1 MRWRDGWLEGGPMKA
16 KKRMC
21 LTVRMMM
28 SSRRK
33 WKESDS
39 QNRRS
44 PFFLFQVQRL
54 RTDSTDSGLGMRRN
68 QQHTEDDEGEVRT
81 MSRARA
87 SRKSYRLREV
97 AQPM

>member
-1 MRWRDGWLEGGPMKA
+1 MKA

-44 PFFLFQVQRL
+44 PFFLFQVRSASQNRLDGQRT
-54 RTDSTDSGLGMRRN
+54 RDAPKPTIHRGRRGRSPDN
-68 QQHTEDDEGEVRT
+68 VA
-81 MSRARA
+81 RARKSQVA
-87 SRKSYRLREV
+87 KSYRLREV

>member
-1 MRWRDGWLEGGPMKA
+1 MKA

-33 WKESDS
+33 WNESDS

-54 RTDSTDSGLGMRRN
+54 RTDSTDSGLGMRRTN
-68 QQHTEDDEGEVRT
+68 NTPRT
-81 MSRARA
+81 RAKSGQCRARGA
-87 SRKSYRLREV
+87 SRKSRIVCVRLHSQCDAKLELNV
-97 AQPM
+97 